1 MAITTVLF
9 DLDGTL
15 LPMDQDVFIA
25 DYFRRL
31 AGKMAPYGYEPR
43 KLMTMIYQGI
53 KAMVTNDGTQS
64 NEQAFWAVAEAV
76 YGEKVLRDRPH
87 FEEFYRTD
95 FDNIKTVCGFQ
106 PRSAEIVRGLKS
118 RGFRVIL
125 ATNPLFPAQAT
136 HWRIQWAGMKPEDFE
151 LVTTYDNSSS
161 CKPNPKYY
169 QDILDQFGLKAE
181 ECVMVGND
189 VTEDMIAGT
198 MGMKVFLLTDCMI
211 NKDNEDISVYP
222 NGGFTE
228 LEMFLKT
235 I

>member
-1 MAITTVLF
+1 M
-9 DLDGTL
+9 
-15 LPMDQDVFIA
+15 
-25 DYFRRL
+25 
-31 AGKMAPYGYEPR
+31 
-43 KLMTMIYQGI
+43 
-53 KAMVTNDGTQS
+53 
-64 NEQAFWAVAEAV
+64 
-76 YGEKVLRDRPH
+76 
-87 FEEFYRTD
+87 
-95 FDNIKTVCGFQ
+95 
-106 PRSAEIVRGLKS
+106 
-118 RGFRVIL
+118 IL